1 MYPLLT
7 LITGAQQKSSHN
19 LRLICGD
26 VLLLCRDSDGTDKGL
41 EGGMMR
47 LNPRRIQTAMSLY
60 TNDSSAIV
68 IMTDRE
74 VNTITGLKEGKESG
88 VEEMSFI
95 LALSYFSIC

>member
-1 MYPLLT
+1 MYPLLV

-26 VLLLCRDSDGTDKGL
+26 VLSLCRDSNETDKGL
-41 EGGMMR
+41 EGEMMR

-60 TNDSSAIV
+60 TNDSSALV

-74 VNTITGLKEGKESG
+74 VNTITGLKEGEEGGVKE
-88 VEEMSFI
+88 MNFI
-95 LALSYFSIC
+95 FLYLI

>member
-1 MYPLLT
+1 MYPILM

-19 LRLICGD
+19 LRLICGNI
-26 VLLLCRDSDGTDKGL
+26 LSFCRDSDETDKGL
-41 EGGMMR
+41 ERGMMR

-74 VNTITGLKEGKESG
+74 VNTITGLKEGEEGG
-88 VEEMSFI
+88 VNELHF
-95 LALSYFSIC
+95 ALSCFSIC